1 MYIKSL
7 KDICFTGTREGNYMS
22 TKEKHSKKEVIRN
35 KMIEHQSEAR
45 IVRRI
50 VLIVTILTLF
60 ILVFIGGGGYLY
72 IKSALQPVDKDSKVQ
87 KKVEIPIGSSVTG
100 ISEKLEANGII
111 KNSKVF
117 KYYVKLKN
125 EAGFMAGEYELSPSM
140 EIPEIINRLKTG
152 KVLQKAAFQ
161 LTIPEGKQLREIA
174 QIMAKAANKPEEE
187 VFNQLNDKAF
197 IQSMMTK
204 YPDLLTTDILNPNIK
219 YPLEGYLYPATYPF
233 YKQNPTVEEMVITML
248 EQTQKVITPILA
260 ESSDE
265 ELTAHQLLTI
275 SSLIEEEATKKADRK
290 GISSVFYNRL
300 EQGMPLQ
307 TDPTVLYAQ
316 GKHKERV
323 LFEDLEVNS
332 PYNTYKHKGLPP
344 GPIANAG
351 KDSIEAAMNPSDTKY
366 LYFLATGEGEVLF
379 NNTLAEH
386 NADKEKHIT
395 NN

>member
-1 MYIKSL
+1 
-7 KDICFTGTREGNYMS
+7 MS
-22 TKEKHSKKEVIRN
+22 TEETNSKKEVIRK
-35 KMIEHQSEAR
+35 KMLEHQSEAR

-50 VLIVTILTLF
+50 VLIVTIVAIL

-111 KNSKVF
+111 KNAKVF
-117 KYYVKLKN
+117 KYYVKFKN

-161 LTIPEGKQLREIA
+161 LTIPEGKQLKEIA
-174 QIMAKAANKPEEE
+174 QIIAKTVNIPEEE
-187 VFNQLNDKAF
+187 VFNQLNDRTF
-197 IQSMMTK
+197 IQKMMAK
-204 YPDLLTTDILNPNIK
+204 FPDLLTTDILNPNIK
-219 YPLEGYLYPATYPF
+219 YPLEGYLFPATYPF
-233 YKQNPTVEEMVITML
+233 YKPNPTVEEMIVTML
-248 EQTQKVITPILA
+248 EQTRKVITPYLA
-260 ESSDE
+260 ELSE
-265 ELTAHQLLTI
+265 EEFTAHQLLTM
-275 SSLIEEEATKKADRK
+275 SSLIEEEATQKADRK
-290 GISSVFYNRL
+290 DISSVFYNRI
-300 EQGMPLQ
+300 EQEMPLQ

-323 LFEDLEVNS
+323 LYEDLEVDS

-351 KDSIEAAMNPSDTKY
+351 KDSIEAAINPSETKY
-366 LYFLATGEGEVLF
+366 LYFLATAGGDVIF
-379 NNTLAEH
+379 TKTLEEH
-386 NADKEKHIT
+386 NAAKAEHIT
-395 NN
+395 NNN

>member
-1 MYIKSL
+1 
-7 KDICFTGTREGNYMS
+7 MS
-22 TKEKHSKKEVIRN
+22 TEETHSKKEVIRK
-35 KMIEHQSEAR
+35 KMLEHQSEAR

-50 VLIVTILTLF
+50 VLIITIVAIL

-111 KNSKVF
+111 KNAKVF
-117 KYYVKLKN
+117 KYYVKFKN

-161 LTIPEGKQLREIA
+161 LTIPEGKQLKEIA
-174 QIMAKAANKPEEE
+174 QIIAKTVNVSEEE
-187 VFNQLNDKAF
+187 VFTQLNDRTF
-197 IQSMMTK
+197 IQKMMGK
-204 YPDLLTTDILNPNIK
+204 FPDLLTTDILNPAIK
-219 YPLEGYLYPATYPF
+219 YPLEGYLFPATYPF
-233 YKQNPTVEEMVITML
+233 YKPNPTVEEMVVTML
-248 EQTQKVITPILA
+248 EQTRKVITPYLA
-260 ESSDE
+260 ELSE
-265 ELTAHQLLTI
+265 EEFTAHQLLTM
-275 SSLIEEEATKKADRK
+275 SSLIEEEATEKADRK
-290 GISSVFYNRL
+290 DISSVFYNRI
-300 EQGMPLQ
+300 EQDMPLQ

-323 LFEDLEVNS
+323 LYEDLEVDS

-351 KDSIEAAMNPSDTKY
+351 KDSVEAALNPSETKY
-366 LYFLATGEGEVLF
+366 LYFLATPEGNVIF
-379 NNTLAEH
+379 TNTLDEH
-386 NADKEKHIT
+386 NTAKAEHIT
-395 NN
+395 NNN

>member
-1 MYIKSL
+1 ML
-7 KDICFTGTREGNYMS
+7 
-22 TKEKHSKKEVIRN
+22 
-35 KMIEHQSEAR
+35 EHQSEAR

-50 VLIVTILTLF
+50 VLIITIVAIL

-111 KNSKVF
+111 KNAKVF
-117 KYYVKLKN
+117 KYYVKFKN

-161 LTIPEGKQLREIA
+161 LTIPEGKQLKEIA
-174 QIMAKAANKPEEE
+174 QIIAKTVNVSEEE
-187 VFNQLNDKAF
+187 VFTQLNDRTF
-197 IQSMMTK
+197 IQKMMGK
-204 YPDLLTTDILNPNIK
+204 FPDLLTTDILNPAIK
-219 YPLEGYLYPATYPF
+219 YPLEGYLFPATYPF
-233 YKQNPTVEEMVITML
+233 YKPNPTVEEMVVTML
-248 EQTQKVITPILA
+248 EQTRKVITPYLA
-260 ESSDE
+260 ELSE
-265 ELTAHQLLTI
+265 EEFTAHQLLTM
-275 SSLIEEEATKKADRK
+275 SSLIEEEATEKADRK
-290 GISSVFYNRL
+290 DISSVFYNRI
-300 EQGMPLQ
+300 EQDMPLQ

-323 LFEDLEVNS
+323 LYEDLEVDS

-351 KDSIEAAMNPSDTKY
+351 KDSVEAALNPSETKY
-366 LYFLATGEGEVLF
+366 LYFLATPEGNVIF
-379 NNTLAEH
+379 TNTLDEH
-386 NADKEKHIT
+386 NTAKAEHIT
-395 NN
+395 NNN

>member
-1 MYIKSL
+1 
-7 KDICFTGTREGNYMS
+7 MS
-22 TKEKHSKKEVIRN
+22 TEETNSKKDVIRK
-35 KMIEHQSEAR
+35 KMLEHQSEAK

-50 VLIVTILTLF
+50 VLIITIVAIL

-111 KNSKVF
+111 KNAKVF
-117 KYYVKLKN
+117 KYYVKFKN

-161 LTIPEGKQLREIA
+161 LTIPEGKQLKEIA
-174 QIMAKAANKPEEE
+174 QIIAKTVNLPEEE
-187 VFNQLNDKAF
+187 VFNQLNDRTF
-197 IQSMMTK
+197 IQKMMAK
-204 YPDLLTTDILNPNIK
+204 FPDLLTTDILNPNIK
-219 YPLEGYLYPATYPF
+219 YPLEGYLFPATYPF
-233 YKQNPTVEEMVITML
+233 YKPNPTVEEMIVTML
-248 EQTQKVITPILA
+248 EQTRKVITPYLA
-260 ESSDE
+260 KLNE
-265 ELTAHQLLTI
+265 EEFTAHQLLTM
-275 SSLIEEEATKKADRK
+275 SSLIEEEATQKADRK
-290 GISSVFYNRL
+290 DISSVFYNRI
-300 EQGMPLQ
+300 EQEMPLQ

-323 LFEDLEVNS
+323 LYEDLEVDS

-351 KDSIEAAMNPSDTKY
+351 KDSIEAAINPSETKY
-366 LYFLATGEGEVLF
+366 LYFLATAGGDVIF
-379 NNTLAEH
+379 TKTLEEH
-386 NADKEKHIT
+386 NAAKAEHIT
-395 NN
+395 NNN

>member
-1 MYIKSL
+1 
-7 KDICFTGTREGNYMS
+7 MS
-22 TKEKHSKKEVIRN
+22 TEETNSKKEVIRK
-35 KMIEHQSEAR
+35 KMLEHQSEAR

-50 VLIVTILTLF
+50 VLIITILAIF

-111 KNSKVF
+111 KNAKVF
-117 KYYVKLKN
+117 KYYVKFKN

-161 LTIPEGKQLREIA
+161 LTIPEGKQLNEIA
-174 QIMAKAANKPEEE
+174 QIIAKTVNLPEEE
-187 VFNQLNDKAF
+187 VFNQLNDRTF
-197 IQSMMTK
+197 IQKMMGK
-204 YPDLLTTDILNPNIK
+204 FPDLLTTDILNPNIK
-219 YPLEGYLYPATYPF
+219 YPLEGYLFPATYPF
-233 YKQNPTVEEMVITML
+233 YKPNPTVEEMVVTML
-248 EQTQKVITPILA
+248 EQTRKVITPYLA
-260 ESSDE
+260 ELSE
-265 ELTAHQLLTI
+265 EEFTAHQLLTM
-275 SSLIEEEATKKADRK
+275 SSLIEEEATQKADRK
-290 GISSVFYNRL
+290 DISSVFYNRI
-300 EQGMPLQ
+300 EQDMPLQ

-323 LFEDLEVNS
+323 LYEDLEVDS

-351 KDSIEAAMNPSDTKY
+351 KDSIEAAINPSETKY
-366 LYFLATGEGEVLF
+366 LYFLATAGGDVIF
-379 NNTLAEH
+379 TKTLDEH
-386 NADKEKHIT
+386 NAAKAEHIT
-395 NN
+395 NNN

>member
-1 MYIKSL
+1 
-7 KDICFTGTREGNYMS
+7 MS
-22 TKEKHSKKEVIRN
+22 SEETHSKKEVIRK
-35 KMIEHQSEAR
+35 KMLEHQSEAR

-50 VLIVTILTLF
+50 VLTITIVTLLIL
-60 ILVFIGGGGYLY
+60 IFIGGGGYLY
-72 IKSALQPVDKDSKVQ
+72 IKSALEPVDKDSKVQ

-100 ISEKLEANGII
+100 ISQKLEASGII
-111 KNSKVF
+111 KNAKVF
-117 KYYVKLKN
+117 KYYVKFKN

-152 KVLQKAAFQ
+152 KVLQQAAFQ

-174 QIMAKAANKPEEE
+174 QTIAKAVNKPEDE
-187 VFNQLNDKAF
+187 VFNQLNDRTF
-197 IQSMMTK
+197 IQTLMGK

-219 YPLEGYLYPATYPF
+219 YPLEGYLFPATYPF
-233 YKQNPTVEEMVITML
+233 YKQDPTIEEMVTAML
-248 EQTQKVITPILA
+248 DQTRKVTAAYLA
-260 ESSDE
+260 DSSDE
-265 ELTAHQLLTI
+265 ELTVHQLLTM
-275 SSLIEEEATKKADRK
+275 SSLIEEEATVKADRK
-290 GISSVFYNRL
+290 DISSVFYNRI

-323 LFEDLEVNS
+323 LYEDLEVDS

-366 LYFLATGEGEVLF
+366 LYFLATKEGDVVF
-379 NNTLAEH
+379 TKTLDEH
-386 NADKEKHIT
+386 NAAKAEHIT
-395 NN
+395 NQ

>member
-1 MYIKSL
+1 
-7 KDICFTGTREGNYMS
+7 MS
-22 TKEKHSKKEVIRN
+22 TEETNSKKEIIRK
-35 KMIEHQSEAR
+35 KMLEHQSEAK

-50 VLIVTILTLF
+50 VLTITILTVL

-111 KNSKVF
+111 KNAKVF
-117 KYYVKLKN
+117 KYYVKFKN

-161 LTIPEGKQLREIA
+161 LTIPEGKQLKEIA
-174 QIMAKAANKPEEE
+174 QIIAKAVNKPEEE
-187 VFNQLNDKAF
+187 VFNQINDRTF
-197 IQSMMTK
+197 IQTMMGK
-204 YPDLLTTDILNPNIK
+204 YPDLLTSDILNPNIK
-219 YPLEGYLYPATYPF
+219 YPLEGYLFPATYPF
-233 YKQNPTVEEMVITML
+233 YKQNPSVEEMVVTML
-248 EQTQKVITPILA
+248 QQTKKVVASYMA
-260 ESSDE
+260 EASNE
-265 ELTAHQLLTI
+265 ELTVHQLLTM
-275 SSLIEEEATKKADRK
+275 SSLIEEEATEKADRK
-290 GISSVFYNRL
+290 KISSVFYNRI

-323 LFEDLEVNS
+323 LYEDLEVNS

-344 GPIANAG
+344 GPIANSG
-351 KDSIEAAMNPSDTKY
+351 KDSLDAAIHPADTKH
-366 LYFLATGEGEVLF
+366 LYFLATGEGNVIF
-379 NNTLAEH
+379 TDTLDQH
-386 NADKEKHIT
+386 NAAKAKYIT
-395 NN
+395 NQ

>member
-1 MYIKSL
+1 
-7 KDICFTGTREGNYMS
+7 MS
-22 TKEKHSKKEVIRN
+22 SEETHSKKEVIRK
-35 KMIEHQSEAR
+35 KMLEHQSEAR

-50 VLIVTILTLF
+50 VLTITIVTLLIL
-60 ILVFIGGGGYLY
+60 IFIGGGGYLY
-72 IKSALQPVDKDSKVQ
+72 IKSALEPVDKDSKVQ

-100 ISEKLEANGII
+100 ISQKLEASGII
-111 KNSKVF
+111 KNAKVF
-117 KYYVKLKN
+117 KYYVKFKN

-152 KVLQKAAFQ
+152 KVLQQAAFQ

-174 QIMAKAANKPEEE
+174 QIMAKGVNKPEDE
-187 VFNQLNDKAF
+187 VFNQLNDRTF
-197 IQSMMTK
+197 IQTLMGK

-219 YPLEGYLYPATYPF
+219 YPLEGYLFPATYPF
-233 YKQNPTVEEMVITML
+233 YKTNPTIEEMVVTML
-248 EQTQKVITPILA
+248 DQTRKVITPYLA
-260 ESSDE
+260 DSSDE
-265 ELTAHQLLTI
+265 EITAHQLLTM

-290 GISSVFYNRL
+290 KISSVFYNRI

-323 LFEDLEVNS
+323 LYEDLEVDS

-351 KDSIEAAMNPSDTKY
+351 KDSLDAAVNPADTKH
-366 LYFLATGEGEVLF
+366 LYFLATAGGDVIF
-379 NNTLAEH
+379 TNTLDEH
-386 NADKEKHIT
+386 NAAKAEHIT
-395 NN
+395 NQ

>member
-1 MYIKSL
+1 
-7 KDICFTGTREGNYMS
+7 MS
-22 TKEKHSKKEVIRN
+22 TKETHSKKEVIRK
-35 KMIEHQSEAR
+35 KMLEHQSEAR

-50 VLIVTILTLF
+50 VLTITIVTLL

-100 ISEKLEANGII
+100 ISEKLEASGVI
-111 KNSKVF
+111 KNAKVF
-117 KYYVKLKN
+117 KYYVKFKN

-161 LTIPEGKQLREIA
+161 LTIPEGKQLKEIA
-174 QIMAKAANKPEEE
+174 QIMAKAVNKTEEE
-187 VFNQLNDKAF
+187 VFNQLNDRTF
-197 IQSMMTK
+197 IQTMMGK

-219 YPLEGYLYPATYPF
+219 YPLEGYLFPATYPF
-233 YKQNPTVEEMVITML
+233 YKQNPTIEEMVVTML
-248 EQTQKVITPILA
+248 AQTKKVVSPYLA

-265 ELTAHQLLTI
+265 KLTAHQLLTM
-275 SSLIEEEATKKADRK
+275 SSLIEEEATEKADRK
-290 GISSVFYNRL
+290 DISSVFYNRI

-323 LFEDLEVNS
+323 LYEDLEVNS
-332 PYNTYKHKGLPP
+332 PYNTYKNKGLPP

-351 KDSIEAAMNPSDTKY
+351 KDSLEAAVNPSDTKY
-366 LYFLATGEGEVLF
+366 LYFLATKEGEVIF
-379 NNTLAEH
+379 TSTLDEH
-386 NADKEKHIT
+386 NAAKAEHIT
-395 NN
+395 NNN